1 MEGLQP
7 VLPVISVP
15 LDGINQMKPTSG
27 VYHVELVQPPCQ
39 RVHKMRTNAVST
51 FLPKIHMTDFVIGV
65 INKNYIYI
73 FYPSRCNLHIFLIT
87 T

>member
-7 VLPVISVP
+7 VLPVRFVP
-15 LDGINQMKPTSG
+15 LDGISQMKPTSG

-51 FLPKIHMTDFVIGV
+51 FLPNIHVTDFV
-65 INKNYIYI
+65 
-73 FYPSRCNLHIFLIT
+73 FYVVL
-87 T
+87 